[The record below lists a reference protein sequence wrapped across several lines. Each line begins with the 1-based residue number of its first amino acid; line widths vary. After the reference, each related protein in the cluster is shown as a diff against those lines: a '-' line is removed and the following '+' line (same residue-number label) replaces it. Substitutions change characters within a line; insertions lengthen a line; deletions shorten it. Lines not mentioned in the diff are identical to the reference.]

1 MNLSQET
8 TRQLLGFGMGV
19 VSPAELEGWVIG
31 AQDDEQFL
39 LLERDALRD
48 LRLML
53 LECGEGQ
60 REMRDVQATAW
71 ALLSDNG
78 APNFSTN
85 SNITEE
91 VTEITIILA
100 PPEGSVVPAR

>member
-19 VSPAELEGWVIG
+19 VSPAELDGWVIG

-39 LLERDALRD
+39 LLERDALRE

-60 REMRDVQATAW
+60 REVLDVRARAW

-78 APNFSTN
+78 SPDFSTN
-85 SNITEE
+85 SNYTEE
-91 VTEITIILA
+91 VTEITILA
-100 PPEGSVVPAR
+100 PPEGSVVPAL

>member
-8 TRQLLGFGMGV
+8 TRQLFGFGVGV
-19 VSPAELEGWVIG
+19 LSPAELEQWVVG

-60 REMRDVQATAW
+60 REVRDVQARAW

-85 SNITEE
+85 SNHTEE
-91 VTEITIILA
+91 VTEITILA
-100 PPEGSVVPAR
+100 PPEGSVVPAL